1 MGCIVHGV
9 SKSQTQLSDFH
20 FHPGEWGGGRQD
32 LAPSMQRSHPLRQA
46 QSSSREQVE
55 LFFNDPLQW
64 KCGALT
70 TGQPGNSQNCV
81 NFSVRHQ
88 GQSVCPPTL
97 LLLITSF
104 TDETIGGFFL
114 YHKNLTRGCGSSKKH
129 ARGLPC
135 GPVAKTPCPQCRG
148 LEFDPWSGN

>member
-46 QSSSREQVE
+46 QSSSQEQVE

-81 NFSVRHQ
+81 NFSIRHQ

-104 TDETIGGFFL
+104 TDETRDIQSWVL
-114 YHKNLTRGCGSSKKH
+114 LISVH
-129 ARGLPC
+129 P
-135 GPVAKTPCPQCRG
+135 GPEGPPAQRRIHRLLLSV
-148 LEFDPWSGN
+148 